1 MSAGIP
7 SGNIAE
13 GVAAYQKWLKES
25 GLEELTNKRNSLRDE
40 LDKLRKSAEE
50 ARANEA
56 LEAERIAIEKSGLSE
71 SDYFRKK
78 AVKEF
83 GYTPYFYDA
92 GYIVA
97 NGKML
102 NFSGEKGRH
111 FGSRG
116 QDHRA
121 IGTIYAETDGTAAL
135 NRFVNDGNIRI
146 VPESPGF
153 DVSATIEPTKE
164 QYATIRKFIYEY
176 ANKGYFSVDISDK
189 DGRVVGSLQYE
200 NRINPTRIIADLK
213 HYYATGEVRQPSS
226 LEGFHYSL
234 SEDTEGRQLSPATA
248 KRFSNSKA
256 VDENGNLL
264 VLYHGTASGEFSI
277 FDKSKG
283 NVEGDFGSGFYMGTN
298 TLQPLTLVCNED
310 KPKFYTVE
318 LDMTG
323 LKVLTVEIG
332 MDWAMLIA
340 YYRKEM
346 ESAKG
351 TPIYEKY
358 AHMADG
364 YDVIIGYIA
373 NDRMYTEL
381 SRFFNKTLTDV
392 ALINCLSALD
402 LGKQYVAIS
411 EKACKQIKIL
421 KEEPLSQLELSLLK
435 DMSAERRKEGIALA
449 EEIEV
454 KYRREGKFFDEI
466 LKGE

>member
-1 MSAGIP
+1 MKDLIKAIRAAVNMNQEQFASALG
-7 SGNIAE
+7 
-13 GVAAYQKWLKES
+13 
-25 GLEELTNKRNSLRDE
+25 TTT
-40 LDKLRKSAEE
+40 
-50 ARANEA
+50 
-56 LEAERIAIEKSGLSE
+56 LSINRWE
-71 SDYFRKK
+71 
-78 AVKEF
+78 
-83 GYTPYFYDA
+83 
-92 GYIVA
+92 
-97 NGKML
+97 NGKTLPNRMAQTQIY
-102 NFSGEKGRH
+102 NFCRE
-111 FGSRG
+111 
-116 QDHRA
+116 RA
-121 IGTIYAETDGTAAL
+121 IDVAELIVNTKVYTDND
-135 NRFVNDGNIRI
+135 NRM
-146 VPESPGF
+146 
-153 DVSATIEPTKE
+153 
-164 QYATIRKFIYEY
+164 
-176 ANKGYFSVDISDK
+176 
-189 DGRVVGSLQYE
+189 
-200 NRINPTRIIADLK
+200 
-213 HYYATGEVRQPSS
+213 
-226 LEGFHYSL
+226 
-234 SEDTEGRQLSPATA
+234 
-248 KRFSNSKA
+248 
-256 VDENGNLL
+256 
-264 VLYHGTASGEFSI
+264 VLYHGSKKGIDGEISPI
-277 FDKSKG
+277 SRS
-283 NVEGDFGSGFYMGTN
+283 ECDFGKGFYMGTN
-298 TLQPLTLVCNED
+298 TLQPLTLVCNEE

-411 EKACKQIKIL
+411 DRACKQIKII

-435 DMSAERRKEGIALA
+435 DMSAERRREGIALA

>member
-1 MSAGIP
+1 MKDLIKAIRSAA
-7 SGNIAE
+7 NMNQEQFA
-13 GVAAYQKWLKES
+13 
-25 GLEELTNKRNSLRDE
+25 
-40 LDKLRKSAEE
+40 SA
-50 ARANEA
+50 
-56 LEAERIAIEKSGLSE
+56 LGTTTLSINRWE
-71 SDYFRKK
+71 
-78 AVKEF
+78 
-83 GYTPYFYDA
+83 
-92 GYIVA
+92 
-97 NGKML
+97 NGKTLPNRMAQMQL
-102 NFSGEKGRH
+102 YNFCK
-111 FGSRG
+111 
-116 QDHRA
+116 DRA
-121 IGTIYAETDGTAAL
+121 IDVAKLIIDTKAYGNTD
-135 NRFVNDGNIRI
+135 NR
-146 VPESPGF
+146 
-153 DVSATIEPTKE
+153 
-164 QYATIRKFIYEY
+164 
-176 ANKGYFSVDISDK
+176 
-189 DGRVVGSLQYE
+189 
-200 NRINPTRIIADLK
+200 
-213 HYYATGEVRQPSS
+213 
-226 LEGFHYSL
+226 
-234 SEDTEGRQLSPATA
+234 
-248 KRFSNSKA
+248 
-256 VDENGNLL
+256 L
-264 VLYHGTASGEFSI
+264 VLYHG
-277 FDKSKG
+277 SKKG
-283 NVEGDFGSGFYMGTN
+283 ITGDIAPISRDECDFGSGFYMGTN

-381 SRFFNKTLTDV
+381 SRFFNRTLTDV

-411 EKACKQIKIL
+411 DKACKQIKVL
-421 KEEPLSQLELSLLK
+421 KEEALSQLELALLK

>member
-1 MSAGIP
+1 MKELIKAIRFAANMNQEQFASALGTTP
-7 SGNIAE
+7 
-13 GVAAYQKWLKES
+13 
-25 GLEELTNKRNSLRDE
+25 
-40 LDKLRKSAEE
+40 
-50 ARANEA
+50 
-56 LEAERIAIEKSGLSE
+56 LSINRWE
-71 SDYFRKK
+71 
-78 AVKEF
+78 
-83 GYTPYFYDA
+83 
-92 GYIVA
+92 
-97 NGKML
+97 NGKTLPNRMAQTQL
-102 NFSGEKGRH
+102 YNFCKERNIDVAQLIIETK
-111 FGSRG
+111 
-116 QDHRA
+116 
-121 IGTIYAETDGTAAL
+121 TYADTD
-135 NRFVNDGNIRI
+135 
-146 VPESPGF
+146 
-153 DVSATIEPTKE
+153 
-164 QYATIRKFIYEY
+164 
-176 ANKGYFSVDISDK
+176 NK
-189 DGRVVGSLQYE
+189 
-200 NRINPTRIIADLK
+200 
-213 HYYATGEVRQPSS
+213 
-226 LEGFHYSL
+226 
-234 SEDTEGRQLSPATA
+234 
-248 KRFSNSKA
+248 
-256 VDENGNLL
+256 L
-264 VLYHGTASGEFSI
+264 VLYHG
-277 FDKSKG
+277 SKKG
-283 NVEGDFGSGFYMGTN
+283 IIGDIAPISRNECDFGSGFYMGTN

-310 KPKFYTVE
+310 KPRFYTVE
-318 LDMTG
+318 LNMTG
-323 LKVLTVEIG
+323 LKVLTVDIG

>member
-1 MSAGIP
+1 MKDLIKAIRFAANMNQEQFASALGTTP
-7 SGNIAE
+7 
-13 GVAAYQKWLKES
+13 
-25 GLEELTNKRNSLRDE
+25 
-40 LDKLRKSAEE
+40 
-50 ARANEA
+50 
-56 LEAERIAIEKSGLSE
+56 LSINRWE
-71 SDYFRKK
+71 
-78 AVKEF
+78 
-83 GYTPYFYDA
+83 
-92 GYIVA
+92 
-97 NGKML
+97 NGKTLPNRMAQTQL
-102 NFSGEKGRH
+102 YNFCK
-111 FGSRG
+111 
-116 QDHRA
+116 DHA
-121 IGTIYAETDGTAAL
+121 IDVTQLIIDTKAYGDTD
-135 NRFVNDGNIRI
+135 
-146 VPESPGF
+146 
-153 DVSATIEPTKE
+153 
-164 QYATIRKFIYEY
+164 
-176 ANKGYFSVDISDK
+176 NK
-189 DGRVVGSLQYE
+189 
-200 NRINPTRIIADLK
+200 
-213 HYYATGEVRQPSS
+213 
-226 LEGFHYSL
+226 
-234 SEDTEGRQLSPATA
+234 
-248 KRFSNSKA
+248 
-256 VDENGNLL
+256 L
-264 VLYHGTASGEFSI
+264 VLYHG
-277 FDKSKG
+277 SKKG
-283 NVEGDFGSGFYMGTN
+283 IVGDIAPISRDECDFGSGFYMGTN

-310 KPKFYTVE
+310 KPRFYTVE

-358 AHMADG
+358 AHMADS

-381 SRFFNKTLTDV
+381 SRFFNRTLTDV

>member
-1 MSAGIP
+1 MKDLIKAIRFAANMNQEQFASALGTTP
-7 SGNIAE
+7 
-13 GVAAYQKWLKES
+13 
-25 GLEELTNKRNSLRDE
+25 
-40 LDKLRKSAEE
+40 
-50 ARANEA
+50 
-56 LEAERIAIEKSGLSE
+56 LSINRWE
-71 SDYFRKK
+71 
-78 AVKEF
+78 
-83 GYTPYFYDA
+83 
-92 GYIVA
+92 
-97 NGKML
+97 NGKTLPNRMAQTQL
-102 NFSGEKGRH
+102 YNFCKEH
-111 FGSRG
+111 
-116 QDHRA
+116 A
-121 IGTIYAETDGTAAL
+121 IDVAQLIIDTKAYGDT
-135 NRFVNDGNIRI
+135 GN
-146 VPESPGF
+146 
-153 DVSATIEPTKE
+153 K
-164 QYATIRKFIYEY
+164 
-176 ANKGYFSVDISDK
+176 
-189 DGRVVGSLQYE
+189 
-200 NRINPTRIIADLK
+200 
-213 HYYATGEVRQPSS
+213 
-226 LEGFHYSL
+226 
-234 SEDTEGRQLSPATA
+234 
-248 KRFSNSKA
+248 
-256 VDENGNLL
+256 L
-264 VLYHGTASGEFSI
+264 VLYHG
-277 FDKSKG
+277 SKKG
-283 NVEGDFGSGFYMGTN
+283 IVGDIAPISREECDFGSGFYMGTN

-310 KPKFYTVE
+310 KPRFYTVE
-318 LDMTG
+318 LDLTG

-340 YYRKEM
+340 YNRKEM

-381 SRFFNKTLTDV
+381 SRFFNRTLTDV

>member
-1 MSAGIP
+1 MKDLIKAIRFAANMNQEQFASALGTTP
-7 SGNIAE
+7 
-13 GVAAYQKWLKES
+13 
-25 GLEELTNKRNSLRDE
+25 
-40 LDKLRKSAEE
+40 
-50 ARANEA
+50 
-56 LEAERIAIEKSGLSE
+56 LSINRWE
-71 SDYFRKK
+71 
-78 AVKEF
+78 
-83 GYTPYFYDA
+83 
-92 GYIVA
+92 
-97 NGKML
+97 NGKTLPNRMAQTQL
-102 NFSGEKGRH
+102 YNFCKEH
-111 FGSRG
+111 
-116 QDHRA
+116 A
-121 IGTIYAETDGTAAL
+121 IDVAQLIIDTKAYGDTD
-135 NRFVNDGNIRI
+135 
-146 VPESPGF
+146 
-153 DVSATIEPTKE
+153 
-164 QYATIRKFIYEY
+164 
-176 ANKGYFSVDISDK
+176 NK
-189 DGRVVGSLQYE
+189 
-200 NRINPTRIIADLK
+200 
-213 HYYATGEVRQPSS
+213 
-226 LEGFHYSL
+226 
-234 SEDTEGRQLSPATA
+234 
-248 KRFSNSKA
+248 
-256 VDENGNLL
+256 L
-264 VLYHGTASGEFSI
+264 VLYHG
-277 FDKSKG
+277 SKKG
-283 NVEGDFGSGFYMGTN
+283 IVGDIAPISRNECDFGSGFYMGTN

-381 SRFFNKTLTDV
+381 SRFFNRTLTDV
-392 ALINCLSALD
+392 ALITCLSALD
-402 LGKQYVAIS
+402 LGKQYVAIT

-435 DMSAERRKEGIALA
+435 DMSAERRKEGITLA

>member
-1 MSAGIP
+1 MKDLIKAIRFAANMNQEQFASALGTTPLSINRWEYGKTLP
-7 SGNIAE
+7 NRMAQTQLYNFCKEHAID
-13 GVAAYQKWLKES
+13 VAQLIIDTKAY
-25 GLEELTNKRNSLRDE
+25 GDTDNK
-40 LDKLRKSAEE
+40 
-50 ARANEA
+50 
-56 LEAERIAIEKSGLSE
+56 
-71 SDYFRKK
+71 
-78 AVKEF
+78 
-83 GYTPYFYDA
+83 
-92 GYIVA
+92 
-97 NGKML
+97 
-102 NFSGEKGRH
+102 
-111 FGSRG
+111 
-116 QDHRA
+116 
-121 IGTIYAETDGTAAL
+121 
-135 NRFVNDGNIRI
+135 
-146 VPESPGF
+146 
-153 DVSATIEPTKE
+153 
-164 QYATIRKFIYEY
+164 
-176 ANKGYFSVDISDK
+176 
-189 DGRVVGSLQYE
+189 
-200 NRINPTRIIADLK
+200 
-213 HYYATGEVRQPSS
+213 
-226 LEGFHYSL
+226 
-234 SEDTEGRQLSPATA
+234 
-248 KRFSNSKA
+248 
-256 VDENGNLL
+256 L
-264 VLYHGTASGEFSI
+264 VLYHG
-277 FDKSKG
+277 SKKG
-283 NVEGDFGSGFYMGTN
+283 IIGDIAPISRSECDFGRGFYMGTN

-346 ESAKG
+346 EGAKG

-392 ALINCLSALD
+392 ALIHCLSALD

-421 KEEPLSQLELSLLK
+421 KEESLSQLELSLLK

>member
-1 MSAGIP
+1 MKDLIKAIRSAA
-7 SGNIAE
+7 NMNQE
-13 GVAAYQKWLKES
+13 QFAATL
-25 GLEELTNKRNSLRDE
+25 GTT
-40 LDKLRKSAEE
+40 
-50 ARANEA
+50 A
-56 LEAERIAIEKSGLSE
+56 LSINRWE
-71 SDYFRKK
+71 
-78 AVKEF
+78 
-83 GYTPYFYDA
+83 
-92 GYIVA
+92 
-97 NGKML
+97 NGKTLPNRMAQTQL
-102 NFSGEKGRH
+102 YNFCKEH
-111 FGSRG
+111 
-116 QDHRA
+116 A
-121 IGTIYAETDGTAAL
+121 IDVAQLIIDTKAYGDTD
-135 NRFVNDGNIRI
+135 
-146 VPESPGF
+146 
-153 DVSATIEPTKE
+153 
-164 QYATIRKFIYEY
+164 
-176 ANKGYFSVDISDK
+176 NK
-189 DGRVVGSLQYE
+189 
-200 NRINPTRIIADLK
+200 
-213 HYYATGEVRQPSS
+213 
-226 LEGFHYSL
+226 
-234 SEDTEGRQLSPATA
+234 
-248 KRFSNSKA
+248 
-256 VDENGNLL
+256 L
-264 VLYHGTASGEFSI
+264 VLYHGSKKGIDGEIAPISR
-277 FDKSKG
+277 
-283 NVEGDFGSGFYMGTN
+283 NECDFGSGFYMGTN
-298 TLQPLTLVCNED
+298 TLQPLTLICNED

-454 KYRREGKFFDEI
+454 KYRREGRFFDEI

>member
-1 MSAGIP
+1 MKDLIKAIRFAANMNQEQFASALGTTP
-7 SGNIAE
+7 
-13 GVAAYQKWLKES
+13 
-25 GLEELTNKRNSLRDE
+25 
-40 LDKLRKSAEE
+40 
-50 ARANEA
+50 
-56 LEAERIAIEKSGLSE
+56 LSINRWE
-71 SDYFRKK
+71 
-78 AVKEF
+78 
-83 GYTPYFYDA
+83 
-92 GYIVA
+92 
-97 NGKML
+97 NGKTLPNRMAQTQL
-102 NFSGEKGRH
+102 YNFCKEH
-111 FGSRG
+111 
-116 QDHRA
+116 A
-121 IGTIYAETDGTAAL
+121 IDVAQLIIDTKAYGDTD
-135 NRFVNDGNIRI
+135 
-146 VPESPGF
+146 
-153 DVSATIEPTKE
+153 
-164 QYATIRKFIYEY
+164 
-176 ANKGYFSVDISDK
+176 NK
-189 DGRVVGSLQYE
+189 
-200 NRINPTRIIADLK
+200 
-213 HYYATGEVRQPSS
+213 
-226 LEGFHYSL
+226 
-234 SEDTEGRQLSPATA
+234 
-248 KRFSNSKA
+248 
-256 VDENGNLL
+256 L
-264 VLYHGTASGEFSI
+264 VLYHG
-277 FDKSKG
+277 SKKG
-283 NVEGDFGSGFYMGTN
+283 IVGDIAPISRDECDFGSGFYMGTN

-310 KPKFYTVE
+310 KPRFYTVE

-351 TPIYEKY
+351 TAIYEKY

-381 SRFFNKTLTDV
+381 SRFFNRTLTDV

>member
-1 MSAGIP
+1 MKDLIKAIRFAANMNQEQFASALGTTP
-7 SGNIAE
+7 
-13 GVAAYQKWLKES
+13 
-25 GLEELTNKRNSLRDE
+25 
-40 LDKLRKSAEE
+40 
-50 ARANEA
+50 
-56 LEAERIAIEKSGLSE
+56 LSINRWE
-71 SDYFRKK
+71 
-78 AVKEF
+78 
-83 GYTPYFYDA
+83 
-92 GYIVA
+92 
-97 NGKML
+97 NGKTLPNRMAQTQL
-102 NFSGEKGRH
+102 YNFCKEH
-111 FGSRG
+111 
-116 QDHRA
+116 A
-121 IGTIYAETDGTAAL
+121 IDVAQLIIDTKAYGDTD
-135 NRFVNDGNIRI
+135 
-146 VPESPGF
+146 
-153 DVSATIEPTKE
+153 
-164 QYATIRKFIYEY
+164 
-176 ANKGYFSVDISDK
+176 NK
-189 DGRVVGSLQYE
+189 
-200 NRINPTRIIADLK
+200 
-213 HYYATGEVRQPSS
+213 
-226 LEGFHYSL
+226 
-234 SEDTEGRQLSPATA
+234 
-248 KRFSNSKA
+248 
-256 VDENGNLL
+256 L
-264 VLYHGTASGEFSI
+264 VLYHG
-277 FDKSKG
+277 SKKG
-283 NVEGDFGSGFYMGTN
+283 IVGDIAPISRNECDFGSGFYMGTN